1 MSQYTALSIMGN
13 NEGLSNAQLARRT
26 YVSPQAMNQLLEQL
40 ESAGLILRLKHES
53 NARIRPIALT
63 EQGRDILLQCD
74 AAVDQLEEEM
84 LHSVNPE
91 ERVALTQ
98 RLVDCVRTLGGG
110 F

>member
-1 MSQYTALSIMGN
+1 MGN

-40 ESAGLILRLKHES
+40 ETAGLIIRLKHET
-53 NARIRPIALT
+53 NARIRPTALT
-63 EQGRDILLQCD
+63 ERGREVLLQCD

-84 LHSVNPE
+84 LNGVSRD
-91 ERVALTQ
+91 ERDALTQ
-98 RLVDCVRTLGGG
+98 HLITCVRQLGGG